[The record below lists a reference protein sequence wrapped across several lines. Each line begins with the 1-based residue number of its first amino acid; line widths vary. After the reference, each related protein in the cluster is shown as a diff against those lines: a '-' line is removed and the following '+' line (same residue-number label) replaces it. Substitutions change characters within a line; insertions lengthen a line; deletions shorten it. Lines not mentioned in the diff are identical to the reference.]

1 MEKLAR
7 ILVCVV
13 FMLGVFLS
21 QDVFAA
27 EKIVYVDLGL
37 VFDGYEKTKD
47 FDVKLED
54 TQKTEQERIDSK
66 VDQIKEL
73 QDKLPLLSE
82 EEKEGKKGEIDSLTR
97 DLQEFQRSAEID
109 LRRQRDEK
117 LREILKDIQ
126 DTIQEVAKDKKY
138 TFVLNERVLLYGE
151 DNLDISDDILKKLN
165 DSYKKK

>member
-13 FMLGVFLS
+13 FMLGVFLL

-66 VDQIKEL
+66 VEQIKEL

-82 EEKEGKKGEIDSLTR
+82 EEKENKEGEIDSLTR
-97 DLQEFQRSAEID
+97 DLQEFQRSAEMD

-126 DTIQEVAKDKKY
+126 DTIKEIAKDKKY
-138 TFVLNERVLLYGE
+138 TFVLNERVLLYGD

>member
-13 FMLGVFLS
+13 FMLGVFLL

-82 EEKEGKKGEIDSLTR
+82 EEKESKEGEIDGLTR
-97 DLQEFQRSAEID
+97 DLQEFQRSAEMD
-109 LRRQRDEK
+109 LRSQRDEK

-126 DTIQEVAKDKKY
+126 DTIKEVAKDKKY
-138 TFVLNERVLLYGE
+138 TFVLNERVLLYGD
-151 DNLDISDDILKKLN
+151 DNLNISDDILKKLN
-165 DSYKKK
+165 DSYTKK

>member
-13 FMLGVFLS
+13 FMLGVFLL

-82 EEKEGKKGEIDSLTR
+82 EEKENKEGEIDSLTR
-97 DLQEFQRSAEID
+97 DLQEFQRSAEMD

-126 DTIQEVAKDKKY
+126 DTIKEVAKDKKY
-138 TFVLNERVLLYGE
+138 TFVLNERVLLYGD